1 MGKTTEK
8 DGIKTGEKKR
18 SNKVADFVR
27 GLSAE
32 HKMLIVLKAQLYGG
46 KWEPMYQDL
55 KNRLAGQPYI
65 FKLATRINDDIERI
79 EQMMQFEKQN
89 GEDLCDYID
98 AIE

>member
-8 DGIKTGEKKR
+8 EGTRTDEKKR
-18 SNKVADFVR
+18 DKKVADFVK

-32 HKMLIVLKAQLYGG
+32 HKMLIVLKRQLYGG

-65 FKLATRINDDIERI
+65 FKLANRINEDIERI
-79 EQMMQFEKQN
+79 EQMMQFEKQHN
-89 GEDLCDYID
+89 ADLCDYID
-98 AIE
+98 TVE

>member
-8 DGIKTGEKKR
+8 DGKKAEAKR
-18 SNKVADFVR
+18 DKEAVEYVK

-32 HKMLIVLKAQLYGG
+32 HKMLIVLKKQLYGG

-65 FKLATRINDDIERI
+65 FKLASRINEDIERI
-79 EQMMQFEKQN
+79 DQMRQFEKQKN
-89 GEDLCDYID
+89 IDLCDYVD
-98 AIE
+98 SIE